1 MKVKIFSLFVLLIAG
16 SINAF
21 SQISE
26 DKKIQIENQYDKVL
40 WYTLKSDGYLE
51 VIKNDL
57 YGALDKNGNILFP
70 CQYDHVYYSEGYFE
84 VEKDK
89 KLGAFDKNGKL
100 LFPCLYE
107 KVYYDEDEKHFEVTL
122 KGKNGLLG
130 YNGKQIIPCL
140 YEDIYYDDDNDY
152 YKVTLNGKVGTLD
165 GKGKQI
171 FPCIYDKIY
180 KNDDPDYYELTYN
193 GKVGIFD
200 LKGKKIFDF
209 IYTDVHWWQTTDH
222 IGCEV
227 KQGDKVGF
235 VSKEGKELIP
245 CQYDDIQYYAE
256 SNKDIYAK
264 VIKNGKLGLFDV
276 SKGKEVISCN
286 YTYIK
291 IDTSRKIAYV
301 CLGGKYIPWQFIDY
315 QETGDYFEENGKW
328 GCIDI
333 ANARN
338 LIPCE
343 YNYIES
349 VGENLFIFNSGGKLG
364 QPNKK
369 PMGGLWGV
377 VDSNGK
383 TLFNCE
389 YTEIGDFKDG
399 VAKAVK
405 DGIASILVNPNAG
418 TKLLL
423 ANGISACAI
432 DKNIPKVNRQNDE
445 TFAFIFANENYKNC
459 PGADFSINDGKVFE
473 KYCNQTLGIPET
485 NIKYYEDATFGNIQS
500 AMKKIQD
507 IADVYD
513 GDAKIIFYY
522 SGLGNTV
529 EGERYILPSDASLAS
544 IKTTGISVNNVLQ
557 ILNTLNTKYTLALF
571 DAPFNGTD
579 KSGKLLEAARG
590 VRVKS
595 KAPNL
600 TGKTIAVFGS
610 SDDKNNYCDKD
621 NGHGLLTYNFL
632 EQIQKTKGES
642 SIKTLIDTTISNVG
656 KQSLKEFN
664 DIQKPQLIMS
674 ESMNN
679 SLESLKF

>member
-16 SINAF
+16 SINVF

-26 DKKIQIENQYDKVL
+26 DKKKQIDNLYDMVY
-40 WYTLKSDGYLE
+40 WSTLKDDGYIE
-51 VIKNDL
+51 IEKNNL
-57 YGALDKNGNILFP
+57 RGALDKNGNTLFP
-70 CQYDHVYYSEGYFE
+70 CQYTNVYYHNDDKYFE
-84 VEKDK
+84 V
-89 KLGAFDKNGKL
+89 
-100 LFPCLYE
+100 
-107 KVYYDEDEKHFEVTL
+107 TQ
-122 KGKNGLLG
+122 KGKVGALDNK
-130 YNGKQIIPCL
+130 GKQIFPCV
-140 YEDIYYDDDNDY
+140 YDKIFYNDT
-152 YKVTLNGKVGTLD
+152 KEFFEVTLNGKVGTLD
-165 GKGKQI
+165 SKGNEL
-171 FPCIYDKIY
+171 FPCLYDEVYYDDDDKYFKIT
-180 KNDDPDYYELTYN
+180 LN

-200 LKGKKIFDF
+200 LRRKKIFDF
-209 IYTDVHWWQTTDH
+209 KYTEVYWWQTKDH
-222 IGCEV
+222 IGCHV

-235 VSKEGKELIP
+235 VTKAGKELIP
-245 CQYDDIQYYAE
+245 CLYDKIEYYPE
-256 SNKDIYAK
+256 SEKDIYAR
-264 VIKNGKLGLFDV
+264 VIKNGKIGLFDV

-338 LIPCE
+338 LVPCE

-364 QPNKK
+364 QPDKK
-369 PMGGLWGV
+369 PIGGLWGV

-595 KAPNL
+595 KTPNL